1 MAQQTAVEWLV
12 DQVNSDCLNSTFIEP
27 KLTEQAK
34 QMEKEQIER
43 LVRNAYNAGY
53 ADRECNHLND
63 ADIYTNET
71 IYTIY
76 EMEH

>member
-12 DQVNSDCLNSTFIEP
+12 NNIWKGEP
-27 KLTEQAK
+27 TLHQKVLIEQAK
-34 QMEKEQIER
+34 EMEKEQIER

-53 ADRECNHLND
+53 TDRECNHLND
-63 ADIYTNET
+63 VDIYTNET